1 MKYLW
6 LIKKWLIVEITGWVG
21 DGIITPVQRELI
33 LERYGLDDEAMQS
46 RKSHHGTILLTLAAL
61 FTGVALLLIIGENW
75 ERMGRWVK
83 FALVLAGVIAA
94 HGGGLYFHLRG
105 RGGYARALFFLGSM
119 FYGGGI
125 WLTAQIFHID
135 AHYPNGVLA
144 WCLGVLPIGLTG
156 GGAAVVLLSSLLAF
170 LWFVMEAS
178 MERIVFLYVP
188 LGVLYLVYSYRSKER
203 PILVFL
209 SSLIGLVTWLEV
221 WMKIRLDVPPEAL
234 FAPLVFYGLTAVAAG
249 YYHRDV
255 LGNARFGAVL
265 YLWGGR
271 LFLLMSFLFSF
282 RGILEEFFEEIVEPG
297 ALIGYLVIPLV
308 CYVLLWIFLS
318 LGGERRI
325 GFRKHPGLLIAG
337 MFFLILYLG
346 MYYGGGQSDDLIVMA
361 VVVMNIFCLG
371 CGVYMINKGIL
382 RDDGLNF
389 FGGVCFLLLLAMVR
403 YFDLL
408 GGYLGGSLS
417 FLVAAGILY
426 LSGRFWSARHRQED
440 GVRKKEGTPQEDGV
454 RKKVGVPE
462 KVGAE

>member
-156 GGAAVVLLSSLLAF
+156 GGAAVVLLSTLH
-170 LWFVMEAS
+170 
-178 MERIVFLYVP
+178 
-188 LGVLYLVYSYRSKER
+188 
-203 PILVFL
+203 
-209 SSLIGLVTWLEV
+209 
-221 WMKIRLDVPPEAL
+221 D
-234 FAPLVFYGLTAVAAG
+234 
-249 YYHRDV
+249 
-255 LGNARFGAVL
+255 RFGSV
-265 YLWGGR
+265 
-271 LFLLMSFLFSF
+271 
-282 RGILEEFFEEIVEPG
+282 
-297 ALIGYLVIPLV
+297 
-308 CYVLLWIFLS
+308 
-318 LGGERRI
+318 
-325 GFRKHPGLLIAG
+325 
-337 MFFLILYLG
+337 
-346 MYYGGGQSDDLIVMA
+346 
-361 VVVMNIFCLG
+361 
-371 CGVYMINKGIL
+371 
-382 RDDGLNF
+382 
-389 FGGVCFLLLLAMVR
+389 
-403 YFDLL
+403 
-408 GGYLGGSLS
+408 
-417 FLVAAGILY
+417 
-426 LSGRFWSARHRQED
+426 
-440 GVRKKEGTPQEDGV
+440 
-454 RKKVGVPE
+454 
-462 KVGAE
+462 